1 MAPGLAPGYPS
12 IFRKVFQRPTQGS
25 RLDQTIRDMYI
36 KQFFL
41 LLFFGASLLAEAQ
54 TDRTR
59 FYASGDT
66 LPDLLLTQLDFTT
79 LRTDSAY
86 ANKGMVIIFYKGLWS
101 KPCME
106 QIHEIEAYRKELA
119 QRGYVVLAITTQ
131 PVELMKGMQ
140 ETERFKVPV
149 LQDENAVAITK
160 LGIGQAFIPI
170 PTIMVVDKQHIIRYI
185 YTNSNASIRANSD
198 DIVEQVRMLSPLP

>member
-1 MAPGLAPGYPS
+1 MNIKHF
-12 IFRKVFQRPTQGS
+12 IFA
-25 RLDQTIRDMYI
+25 
-36 KQFFL
+36 
-41 LLFFGASLLAEAQ
+41 LLFCTSLSAVAQ

-59 FYASGDT
+59 FYVKGDT
-66 LPDLLLTQLDFTT
+66 MPDMILTQLDFTT

-86 ANKGMVIIFYKGLWS
+86 ANKGLVIIFYKGLWS

-106 QIHEIEAYRKELA
+106 QIHELEAYRKELA
-119 QRGYVVLAITTQ
+119 QRGYTVLAITTQ

-140 ETERFKVPV
+140 ETEHFKVPV

-170 PTIMVVDKQHIIRYI
+170 PTIIIIDKQHIIRYI
-185 YTNSNASIRANSD
+185 YTNTNATIRASTED
-198 DIVEQVRMLSPLP
+198 VIEQVRTLSPLP

>member
-1 MAPGLAPGYPS
+1 
-12 IFRKVFQRPTQGS
+12 
-25 RLDQTIRDMYI
+25 MYI
-36 KQFFL
+36 KHVIFVFV
-41 LLFFGASLLAEAQ
+41 FIASLSATAQ

-66 LPDLLLTQLDFTT
+66 MPDLLLTQLDFTT

-86 ANKGMVIIFYKGLWS
+86 ADKGLVLIFYKGLWS

-106 QIHEIEAYRKELA
+106 QIHELESYRKELS
-119 QRGYVVLAITTQ
+119 QRGYTVVAITTQ

-160 LGIGQAFIPI
+160 LGIGQAFLPI
-170 PTIMVVDKQHIIRYI
+170 PTIIIIDKQHIIRYI
-185 YTNSNASIRANSD
+185 YTNTNATIRANTED
-198 DIVEQVRMLSPLP
+198 VIEQVRTLSPLP